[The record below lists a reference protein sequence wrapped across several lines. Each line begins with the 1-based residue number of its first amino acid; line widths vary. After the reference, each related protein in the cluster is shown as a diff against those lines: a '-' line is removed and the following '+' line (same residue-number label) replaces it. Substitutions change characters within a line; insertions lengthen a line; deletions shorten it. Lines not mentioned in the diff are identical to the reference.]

1 MVELNFYVSEKDF
14 DRLMDLKEAE
24 GKNDLTGNEYAREL
38 LEQAIRTRQK
48 DTKD

>member
-1 MVELNFYVSEKDF
+1 MVELNFYMSEKYF

-24 GKNDLTGNEYAREL
+24 GKNDLTANEYAREL
-38 LEQAIRTRQK
+38 AIRTRQK